1 MEKFIISQI
10 FQHPESRKVTMLA
23 DSDSGQ
29 VQLGPFPHPEVCDL
43 MEGDIIEMQNR
54 DVYQLRIIGTKK
66 SV

>member
-1 MEKFIISQI
+1 
-10 FQHPESRKVTMLA
+10 MLA